1 LPSVAANYLEIEIMK
16 STYTFLAALV
26 AVGLGFTY
34 YGYSKTCT
42 VWGAHN
48 AIKAAVLNELK
59 SPSSADFGSTTDVE
73 KVYNCVYKISG
84 VVDSQNSF
92 GAMIRS
98 GYTGRVIGTD
108 YNVMWVSV
116 EK

>member
-1 LPSVAANYLEIEIMK
+1 VPANYLEIKIMK
-16 STYTFLAALV
+16 STYIFLATLAAV
-26 AVGLGFTY
+26 ALGFTY

-59 SPSSADFGSTTDVE
+59 SPSSADFGSTTNVE
-73 KVYNCVYKISG
+73 KIYNCAYKISG

-92 GAMIRS
+92 GAIIRS
-98 GYTGRVIGTD
+98 GYTGQVIGTD
-108 YNVMWVSV
+108 YHVMWVSV